1 MIPDLTLS
9 ALENGFGH
17 FGVASNN
24 NKTRHVDTL
33 GVNVDSKNSTLT
45 CYVKND
51 ETKEVLEFLNE
62 SGRISFFVGMITHEA
77 YNFKGQFVE
86 VINLSRDDLEASNIY
101 RNKIIDTITSIGMSK
116 EGALSK
122 YGIIPDIGIKFKV
135 DKVFV
140 QTPGPD
146 AGKEI
151 VE

>member
-9 ALENGFGH
+9 ALKNGFGH
-17 FGVASNN
+17 FGVSSKN

-33 GVNVDSKNSTLT
+33 GVDVDSKNSILT
-45 CYVKND
+45 CYVRND
-51 ETKEVLEFLNE
+51 ETKEVLEFLNDC
-62 SGRISFFVGMITHEA
+62 GRISFFVGMITHEA

-86 VINLSRDDLEASNIY
+86 VINLSKDDLKASNIY
-101 RNKIIDTITSIGMSK
+101 RNKIIDTITSIGISK
-116 EGALSK
+116 DGALTK

-151 VE
+151 GE

>member
-1 MIPDLTLS
+1 MNKQNHSEIETKKIMDL
-9 ALENGFGH
+9 LER
-17 FGVASNN
+17 
-24 NKTRHVDTL
+24 K
-33 GVNVDSKNSTLT
+33 
-45 CYVKND
+45 
-51 ETKEVLEFLNE
+51 TKEVLEFLNE

-101 RNKIIDTITSIGMSK
+101 RNKIIDTITSIGISK
-116 EGALSK
+116 DGALTQ
-122 YGIIPDIGIKFKV
+122 YGITPDIGIKFKV

-151 VE
+151 GE

>member
-45 CYVKND
+45 CYVRND

-101 RNKIIDTITSIGMSK
+101 RNKILNPVIYSISNFNHHNSIFSVRDLGSSPSN
-116 EGALSK
+116 EDLA
-122 YGIIPDIGIKFKV
+122 
-135 DKVFV
+135 
-140 QTPGPD
+140 
-146 AGKEI
+146 
-151 VE
+151 

>member
-45 CYVKND
+45 CYVRND

-77 YNFKGQFVE
+77 YNFK
-86 VINLSRDDLEASNIY
+86 
-101 RNKIIDTITSIGMSK
+101 TITSIGMSK

-151 VE
+151 GA

>member
-45 CYVKND
+45 CYVRND

-86 VINLSRDDLEASNIY
+86 VINLSKDELVFLRLFMRDGWFYCDV
-101 RNKIIDTITSIGMSK
+101 RNKSLSERQLFNSIQK
-116 EGALSK
+116 KLSQEL
-122 YGIIPDIGIKFKV
+122 IN
-135 DKVFV
+135 
-140 QTPGPD
+140 
-146 AGKEI
+146 A
-151 VE
+151 

>member
-1 MIPDLTLS
+1 
-9 ALENGFGH
+9 
-17 FGVASNN
+17 
-24 NKTRHVDTL
+24 
-33 GVNVDSKNSTLT
+33 
-45 CYVKND
+45 
-51 ETKEVLEFLNE
+51 
-62 SGRISFFVGMITHEA
+62 MITHEA
-77 YNFKGQFVE
+77 YNFKGQFIE
-86 VINLSRDDLEASNIY
+86 VINLSRDDLENSNIY

-151 VE
+151 GE